1 LYLWEVL
8 DATKQRPSGGSAP
21 SQNCCSVSKE
31 TSNSISL
38 DWWRHSTH
46 PGLCPSTFRGRQQ
59 QERAREG
66 EWNGREER
74 KNVAKLVG
82 GGFQSGPRIALY
94 RYVLLFLVLP
104 RLPAIIFHIHY
115 IYILVLRPPQW
126 MRFRIPVNVSHCHIL
141 TACRRA
147 LTRHIRPDSP
157 RWGR

>member
-1 LYLWEVL
+1 MRQSKGLLGERTIPELLLRVQGDVKL
-8 DATKQRPSGGSAP
+8 HFPRLVASQHASRPVPEHFQGQTA
-21 SQNCCSVSKE
+21 
-31 TSNSISL
+31 
-38 DWWRHSTH
+38 
-46 PGLCPSTFRGRQQ
+46 
-59 QERAREG
+59 AREG
-66 EWNGREER
+66 WGRRVEWER
-74 KNVAKLVG
+74 KECG
-82 GGFQSGPRIALY
+82 QTGWGRDPERSTDHY

-157 RWGR
+157 RWDR